1 MRLPMPDDPLVTG
14 KTALAMS
21 DAVAAVILVEG
32 DGYLMQLRDPLPQI
46 WYPNR
51 WGLFGGGVEPG
62 EDPVAALARELRE
75 ELELELKDA
84 QFFTRF
90 DFDLGGI
97 GLRRYFRIY
106 YTVAI
111 SRAESQRLVLHEGAA
126 MRVFPGPEILTQPLI
141 SPYDEFALFLH
152 YGRARLGATRP

>member
-1 MRLPMPDDPLVTG
+1 MNDDPLVTSQ
-14 KTALAMS
+14 TALAMS
-21 DAVAAVILVEG
+21 DAVAALILVED

-51 WGLFGGGVEPG
+51 WGLFGGAVEPG
-62 EDPVAALARELRE
+62 EDPVPALARELRE
-75 ELELELKDA
+75 ELELELKEA
-84 QFFTRF
+84 RFFTRF

-97 GLRRYFRIY
+97 GLPRYFRSY
-106 YTVAI
+106 YTVPI

-126 MRVFPGPEILTQPLI
+126 MRIFPGAEILTQPLI

-152 YGRARLGATRP
+152 YGRARLGAP

>member
-1 MRLPMPDDPLVTG
+1 MSDDPLVTSR
-14 KTALAMS
+14 TALAMS
-21 DAVAAVILVEG
+21 DAVAALILVED

-62 EDPVAALARELRE
+62 EDPVAALARELHE
-75 ELELELKDA
+75 ELELELKEA
-84 QFFTRF
+84 RFFTRF

-97 GLRRYFRIY
+97 GLPRYFRTY
-106 YTVAI
+106 YTVSI

-126 MRVFPGPEILTQPLI
+126 MRVFSGAEILTQPLI

-152 YGRARLGATRP
+152 YGRARLGATEP